1 MGLREER
8 REKVQALFA
17 PAMERRCRIK
27 ETLARETAE
36 DLGVEL
42 LSVEFS
48 WSDGAGSCSYAL
60 AEGTPAAERD
70 LFEERINTILG
81 NTALLIL
88 RDGSCPE

>member
-8 REKVQALFA
+8 QEKVQALFA
-17 PAMERRCRIK
+17 PATERRCRIK
-27 ETLARETAE
+27 ETLAREAAE

-42 LSVEFS
+42 RSVEFS
-48 WSDGAGSCSYAL
+48 WPDGAGSCSYAL

-70 LFEERINTILG
+70 LFAERINTVLG

-88 RDGSCPE
+88 RDGSRPE